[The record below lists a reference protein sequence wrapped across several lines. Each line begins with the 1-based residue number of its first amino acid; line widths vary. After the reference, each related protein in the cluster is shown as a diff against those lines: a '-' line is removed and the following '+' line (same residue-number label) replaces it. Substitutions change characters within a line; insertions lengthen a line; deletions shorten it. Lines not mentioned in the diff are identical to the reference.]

1 MTFTPKDRSRLA
13 IAALIAAAAS
23 AQMAW
28 LHMISVWAMGEIC
41 GRAPSLHCSW
51 CSAAVGFAALAAL
64 AYPYGVRRGVAA
76 DQRIGIEP

>member
-1 MTFTPKDRSRLA
+1 MTFTPTHRSRLA

-28 LHMISVWAMGEIC
+28 LHMLSVWALGEIC
-41 GRAPSLHCSW
+41 GRTPSLHCPW

-64 AYPYGVRRGVAA
+64 AYPYGARRVAA
-76 DQRIGIEP
+76 YQHIGIEL